1 MLNLV
6 GRYYLEK
13 HALIGAAAV
22 FRNQDNKDM
31 TPLTSPMGDPVKDS
45 DNPNPSGVGLTG
57 GGGGKTDPHH
67 DNTAGSPR
75 DKASEENNNNGGK
88 GDGDGKDGEGS
99 KGDDASKRKKRRNRT
114 TFTSFQLE
122 EMERVFQKTHYPDV
136 YCREQLA
143 LRCDLTEARV
153 QVWFQN
159 RRAKWRKRE
168 RFQQLQ
174 GMRGIGPGGGYEM
187 PIAPRPDAY
196 SQHADYG
203 LVSPP
208 GFHVGD
214 ITQPPA
220 PVEGAMLRICRN
232 LQNLRREFDT
242 RKLASGQAGEGAVD
256 SQSPKMQP
264 SPWGH
269 NMSSLLTSTMNPAPM
284 QMQQSPHNSCMA
296 PQSNLPSFMGVTNQN
311 QLNQLNQLSQATS
324 PIAAAAGN
332 NAAAQFMSHAAAAQ
346 AQAQNM
352 NTFNGQYTDTGAMHC
367 GQEGGD
373 RRTNSIAAL
382 RLRAKE
388 HSTVVGMMNGYS

>member
-1 MLNLV
+1 MMIFNTAEDMATLHKSSFAGLSDETSMHHPQQTTGLGGALAGGPCRPGYGMPHSIDGILGNGTAR
-6 GRYYLEK
+6 GRNGSGESPSP
-13 HALIGAAAV
+13 
-22 FRNQDNKDM
+22 DNKDM

-196 SQHADYG
+196 SQ
-203 LVSPP
+203 
-208 GFHVGD
+208 
-214 ITQPPA
+214 
-220 PVEGAMLRICRN
+220 
-232 LQNLRREFDT
+232 
-242 RKLASGQAGEGAVD
+242 
-256 SQSPKMQP
+256 MQP

-269 NMSSLLTSTMNPAPM
+269 NMSSPLTSTMNPAPM